1 MSDIEFAAEVLS
13 SSREIVI
20 FTGAGISAES
30 GIPTYEDPLPGIWAQ
45 RDPQALETARA
56 FRENPSLI
64 WGWYLWRRHQV
75 AKAEPNTA
83 HLALSELATSER
95 KVSVIT
101 QNVDDLHERAGSADV
116 LHLHGTLATPKCF
129 ACHRPSDTSL
139 SRVKL
144 PAEGGLVEPPRCV
157 RCKGKLRPGVVWYGE
172 DLPRD
177 VWKSAIA
184 LVKTCD
190 VLISV
195 GTSGVVTPAAEIP
208 KIALSSGATVI
219 HINIADVSFG
229 AQNELMLIGK
239 ATEILKKL
247 CVLLSGGARAI

>member
-1 MSDIEFAAEVLS
+1 MPDIEFAAEALS
-13 SSREIVI
+13 NAREIVI

-30 GIPTYEDPLPGIWAQ
+30 GIPTYQNLLTGIWATH
-45 RDPQALETARA
+45 DPQSLETARA
-56 FRENPSLI
+56 FRENPPLI

-75 AKAEPNTA
+75 AKAEPNAA
-83 HLALSELATSER
+83 HLALGKLASSER

-116 LHLHGTLATPKCF
+116 LHLHGSLTTPKCF
-129 ACHRPSDTSL
+129 ACHRPSHTSL
-139 SRVKL
+139 PHVMF
-144 PAEGGLVEPPRCV
+144 PTEGAPVEPPRCA
-157 RCKGKLRPGVVWYGE
+157 RCKGRLRPGVVWYGE

-195 GTSGVVTPAAEIP
+195 GTSGVVAPAAEIP
-208 KIALSSGATVI
+208 KVALSSGATVI
-219 HINIADVSFG
+219 HINTEDVSSG

-239 ATEILKKL
+239 ATEILTKL
-247 CVLLSGGARAI
+247 CALLPREVPAL

>member
-1 MSDIEFAAEVLS
+1 MSGIEYAAGALS
-13 SSREIVI
+13 KAHRIVV
-20 FTGAGISAES
+20 FSGAGISVES
-30 GIPTYEDPLPGIWAQ
+30 GIPTYEDPLTGIWAQ
-45 RDPQALETARA
+45 REAQALETARA
-56 FRENPSLI
+56 FREDPSLI

-75 AKAEPNTA
+75 AGAQPNAA

-101 QNVDDLHERAGSADV
+101 QNVDDLHERAGSEDV

-129 ACHRPSDTSL
+129 ACHRPSDTP
-139 SRVKL
+139 L
-144 PAEGGLVEPPRCV
+144 PHLMRPTEGALVEPPRCA
-157 RCKGKLRPGVVWYGE
+157 RCKGRLRPGVVWYGE
-172 DLPRD
+172 ELPRD

-195 GTSGVVTPAAEIP
+195 GTSGVVTPAADIP

-219 HINIADVSFG
+219 HINTEDVSSG
-229 AQNELMLIGK
+229 GQNELMLIGK
-239 ATEILKKL
+239 ATETLTKL
-247 CVLLSGGARAI
+247 CVLLTSEVRAL